1 MGGLSMAGL
10 LGGLVSS
17 IIFSLLGVMV
27 FWVSFVAIDRLTPY
41 DLWKEIS
48 QDRNVALAIVVGAM
62 SLGICTII
70 AAAIRG

>member
-1 MGGLSMAGL
+1 MAGL
-10 LGGLVSS
+10 LGALASS
-17 IIFSLLGVMV
+17 IIFSVLGVVV
-27 FWVSFVAIDRLTPY
+27 FWLSFVAIDRLTPY

-70 AAAIRG
+70 AAAIHG

>member
-1 MGGLSMAGL
+1 MAGFF
-10 LGGLVSS
+10 GAVISS
-17 IIFSLLGVMV
+17 IIFSLLGVV
-27 FWVSFVAIDRLTPY
+27 IFWLSFVAIDKLTPY

-70 AAAIRG
+70 AAAIHG